1 MPNEQEIP
9 MAKAKNIPP
18 VEELT
23 TPEVVNLINTQAEL
37 VDAELVRVSNSRVG
51 RMQAEEINI
60 TRSGVIGL
68 SGDTVSGRD
77 SWIGAVQG
85 DHVTLNNGG
94 VVALQAEQ
102 MTLNGNAGFVKAN
115 QLDMAEGSTVGILS
129 AGKVSAEK
137 VRTVLL
143 LAGKVEGPVETVL
156 DNRRILLASLV
167 AGIATGGVLLLGKFL
182 FRRRD
187 R

>member
-1 MPNEQEIP
+1 LPIEQDIF

-23 TPEVVNLINTQAEL
+23 APEVVNLVNAQAEH
-37 VDAELVRVSNSRVG
+37 VDAELVRVSHSRVS
-51 RMQAEEINI
+51 RMRAEEIDV

-85 DHVTLNNGG
+85 GQVTLNNGG
-94 VVALQAEQ
+94 VVVLQAEQ
-102 MTLNGNAGFVKAN
+102 MTLNGNAGFIQTN
-115 QLDMAEGSTVGILS
+115 QLEMAEGSTVGVL
-129 AGKVSAEK
+129 AARKVSAEK
-137 VRTVLL
+137 VRTILL
-143 LAGKVEGPVETVL
+143 LAGKVEGPVETTL
-156 DNRRILLASLV
+156 DTRRILLASLV
-167 AGIATGGVLLLGKFL
+167 AGIATGGMLLLGRFL
-182 FRRRD
+182 FRRRN

>member
-1 MPNEQEIP
+1 
-9 MAKAKNIPP
+9 MAKAKNVPP

-23 TPEVVNLINTQAEL
+23 TPEVVNLVNTQAEH
-37 VDAELVRVSNSRVG
+37 VDAELVRVSHSRVG
-51 RMQAEEINI
+51 KMHAEEIDI
-60 TRSGVIGL
+60 THSGAVSV

-85 DHVTLNNGG
+85 GHITLNGGG

-102 MTLNGNAGFVKAN
+102 MTLNGNAGLCQAN
-115 QLDMAEGSTVGILS
+115 QLSMAEGSTVGILS

-143 LAGKVEGPVETVL
+143 LAGKVEGPVETAL
-156 DNRRILLASLV
+156 DTRRVLLASLV

-182 FRRRD
+182 FRNRNR
-187 R
+187 